1 MRPIK
6 FKAIRNDNGEWVEGD
21 LVHDTV
27 NAFAEV
33 IEVGIREPGYYPH
46 EVLPETVCQY
56 TGLNDKNGKEIYEGD
71 IVKSIFYNHAQ
82 KNTYI
87 KQTVCFD
94 KGTFTIKSEDVELE
108 SSRKNVPI
116 FWADE
121 IEITGNIHNPQTN
134 KP

>member
-71 IVKSIFYNHAQ
+71 ILQSWYSRDTSGKDIVHTEEIVEYEIQQYSGEAGYEISFLCHTINFLSI
-82 KNTYI
+82 K
-87 KQTVCFD
+87 KQ
-94 KGTFTIKSEDVELE
+94 G
-108 SSRKNVPI
+108 SSTR
-116 FWADE
+116 
-121 IEITGNIHNPQTN
+121 
-134 KP
+134 